1 MGIPARVSQIAKA
14 QLKKVLMGSSFAN
27 NLAFDDANGY
37 EFSGE
42 TFAPA
47 TPSRVDQLLQALG
60 PKMMAMGG
68 LALFAFALVV
78 AFRIIALD
86 SVRQLQQP
94 AIDFAICG
102 AVAFLGLSISWVHL
116 GDRPRVEAENVAEES
131 AEFAIEPIQ
140 AVPAAEPASQAFY
153 APAFPAT
160 SAPSLPLRKQARQL
174 WRDSHACRFC
184 GQKMTSLG
192 QALYRCR
199 TCRHLESNGRVSF
212 LDSAFSCNCR
222 HCRDSEELA
231 S

>member
-1 MGIPARVSQIAKA
+1 
-14 QLKKVLMGSSFAN
+14 MGSSFAN
-27 NLAFDDANGY
+27 NLAFDDPNSY
-37 EFSGE
+37 EFSAE

-86 SVRQLQQP
+86 AVRQLQEP

-116 GDRPRVEAENVAEES
+116 GDRSRAEAEHVAEES
-131 AEFAIEPIQ
+131 TEFAIEPMQ
-140 AVPAAEPASQAFY
+140 PLPAAALAAQAFY

-160 SAPSLPLRKQARQL
+160 SAPSLPLRTPARQL
-174 WRDSHACRFC
+174 WSNSHACRFC

-199 TCRHLESNGRVSF
+199 TCRHLESNGRISF

-222 HCRDSEELA
+222 HCRDSEEQA
-231 S
+231 G

>member
-14 QLKKVLMGSSFAN
+14 QLKKVHMGSSFAN
-27 NLAFDDANGY
+27 NLAFDDATGY
-37 EFSGE
+37 EFSAE
-42 TFAPA
+42 TFTP
-47 TPSRVDQLLQALG
+47 PSRIDQLLQALG

-116 GDRPRVEAENVAEES
+116 GDRPRLEAEHIVEES
-131 AEFAIEPIQ
+131 AEFAIEPLPPLP
-140 AVPAAEPASQAFY
+140 VAATAAQAFY
-153 APAFPAT
+153 APASPAL
-160 SAPSLPLRKQARQL
+160 SSSSLPLRKQARQL

-222 HCRDSEELA
+222 HCRDSQEQA
-231 S
+231 G

>member
-27 NLAFDDANGY
+27 NLALDDANGY
-37 EFSGE
+37 EFSAE
-42 TFAPA
+42 TFTP
-47 TPSRVDQLLQALG
+47 PSRVDQLLQALG

-116 GDRPRVEAENVAEES
+116 GDRPRVEA
-131 AEFAIEPIQ
+131 
-140 AVPAAEPASQAFY
+140 
-153 APAFPAT
+153 
-160 SAPSLPLRKQARQL
+160 
-174 WRDSHACRFC
+174 
-184 GQKMTSLG
+184 
-192 QALYRCR
+192 
-199 TCRHLESNGRVSF
+199 
-212 LDSAFSCNCR
+212 
-222 HCRDSEELA
+222 DSEDQVAAALRDTIATLDELA
-231 S
+231 AILAARPKEAAMG

>member
-37 EFSGE
+37 EFSAE

-47 TPSRVDQLLQALG
+47 PPSRVDQLLQALG

-86 SVRQLQQP
+86 AVRQLQEP

-116 GDRPRVEAENVAEES
+116 GDRSRAEAEHVAEES
-131 AEFAIEPIQ
+131 AEFAIEPMQ
-140 AVPAAEPASQAFY
+140 PAPAAEAFY
-153 APAFPAT
+153 APASPAV
-160 SAPSLPLRKQARQL
+160 SSSSLPLRKQGRRL

-184 GQKMTSLG
+184 GQEMTSLG

-199 TCRHLESNGRVSF
+199 TCRHLESNGRISF
-212 LDSAFSCNCR
+212 LDSAFSCNCQ
-222 HCRDSEELA
+222 HCRDSEKLA

>member
-1 MGIPARVSQIAKA
+1 MGIPAQVFQIAKA

-27 NLAFDDANGY
+27 NLAFDDAY
-37 EFSGE
+37 EFSAE
-42 TFAPA
+42 TFTPA
-47 TPSRVDQLLQALG
+47 TRVDQLLPALG

-86 SVRQLQQP
+86 AVRQLQQP

-116 GDRPRVEAENVAEES
+116 GDRPRVEAEHVAEQS
-131 AEFAIEPIQ
+131 AEFAIEPMQ
-140 AVPAAEPASQAFY
+140 SVPVAEPAAEAFY
-153 APAFPAT
+153 APAFPAA
-160 SAPSLPLRKQARQL
+160 SASSLPLRKQARQL
-174 WRDSHACRFC
+174 WSNSNACRFC
-184 GQKMTSLG
+184 GQKMTRLG

-199 TCRHLESNGRVSF
+199 TCRHLESNGHISF

-222 HCRDSEELA
+222 HCRATEEQA
-231 S
+231 I

>member
-1 MGIPARVSQIAKA
+1 
-14 QLKKVLMGSSFAN
+14 MGSSFAN

-86 SVRQLQQP
+86 AVRQLQEP

-116 GDRPRVEAENVAEES
+116 GDCAQAEAEDAVGENTESIELMQPAPAVES
-131 AEFAIEPIQ
+131 A
-140 AVPAAEPASQAFY
+140 AEAFY
-153 APAFPAT
+153 APTFPSVST
-160 SAPSLPLRKQARQL
+160 SSVPLRKL
-174 WRDSHACRFC
+174 SWMGGHACRFC
-184 GQKMTSLG
+184 GQKMTSVG

-212 LDSAFSCNCR
+212 LDSAFSCNC
-222 HCRDSEELA
+222 
-231 S
+231 

>member
-1 MGIPARVSQIAKA
+1 MGIPARVSQIVKA
-14 QLKKVLMGSSFAN
+14 QFKKVLMGSSFAN
-27 NLAFDDANGY
+27 NLALDDANGY
-37 EFSGE
+37 GFSAE
-42 TFAPA
+42 TFTP
-47 TPSRVDQLLQALG
+47 PSRVDQLLQALG

-116 GDRPRVEAENVAEES
+116 GDRPQAEAEHLVEES
-131 AEFAIEPIQ
+131 AEFAIEPLPPLP
-140 AVPAAEPASQAFY
+140 VAEPAAQAFY

-222 HCRDSEELA
+222 HCRDTEEQA
-231 S
+231 G